1 MRGRGVC
8 LGVTDVKGGNIVVVV
23 AADDRVGLALSFQQY
38 RSAGELRDEVLEL
51 MPRFKIERATG
62 DSVLEWFR

>member
-1 MRGRGVC
+1 
-8 LGVTDVKGGNIVVVV
+8 
-23 AADDRVGLALSFQQY
+23 LSFQKY
-38 RSAGELRDEVLEL
+38 RSAGELRDEVLEM